1 MEYLHQRLS
10 HKIVC
15 DRSSETAGRI
25 LSILSNLGSSESDKI
40 AQYDM
45 VPVKDKDTR
54 EILHRMYR
62 QNCSELM
69 TLNRS
74 ASSSMQQYV
83 WSVSEQFSQV
93 VLRDTVQALYNL
105 RLRRQR
111 QVQVGKE
118 WIERAQQAAVTEE
131 NDHETDRVNYQR
143 FCVGLERLDNAV
155 LQLDETLMVLRDFQ
169 LR

>member
-69 TLNRS
+69 TLNRL
-74 ASSSMQQYV
+74 ASSSMQHYV
-83 WSVSEQFSQV
+83 WSVPQQFSQV
-93 VLRDTVQALYNL
+93 ILRDTVQALYNP

-111 QVQVGKE
+111 QVQVRKE
-118 WIERAQQAAVTEE
+118 WIERAQQAVVMEE
-131 NDHETDRVNYQR
+131 NDHETD
-143 FCVGLERLDNAV
+143 
-155 LQLDETLMVLRDFQ
+155 
-169 LR
+169 